1 MSNYPYD
8 INQLWEV
15 TNFGL
20 DFWHSEFPESI
31 GLENKN
37 KHFKTHNENT
47 PSTTLTNKLG
57 KNGVYVIYNHSSK
70 EKHNAIDYVAKER
83 GLEFKDALQFLCE
96 KYGIAKTNVH
106 SFKPTTEFKDC
117 DKEIGTFK
125 LKTLKKYAD
134 YKFFAPFLTDDI
146 CKRYNF
152 KSVEQYSKVVLSSKT
167 EKATEIIVTAT
178 ADYPIFAYD
187 NKDFAKM
194 YEPKANKNDKYSL
207 KHHFLGT
214 KPESFIYGWEWL
226 FEQVDETYIDV
237 LYKQLKEA
245 TSPSE
250 RKSILEQINN
260 EKLKEVFICTGGSDG
275 MNLASL
281 GYYTIWFNS
290 EAEIIT
296 KEQMRRLQK
305 ICKQVYYVPDLDN
318 TGIKQAT
325 ALGLKH
331 LKCKIVFL
339 PKDLIAENKK
349 DVADWVRKLKNLK
362 LEQVKAMFEQIKSL
376 ALEFQF
382 WDKDEKTTKINP
394 KKTLNFLK
402 YNDFRLYKQPYKTND
417 TGKEDDGYFLRV
429 ENNVI
434 QQTYP
439 SDIRKFT
446 TDWLDENYIDIKVY
460 NQVIRSNIFNANTLK
475 ALPYYEFVKNSCGVD
490 FQYYFFKNCICKVTA
505 NGIEKLPYVN
515 NQINVWEENI
525 IDHIFDIKKPC
536 FEIYEDE
543 FKRKRIKIT
552 DNYSNYFK
560 VLINTS
566 RIFWQKD
573 ADLTGK
579 DTNNFNIASNN
590 LSADEN
596 YLQELHL
603 MNKMYCVGY
612 LLHQYKVLSNA
623 KMVLGMDYAGGQS
636 IKTSKGGTGKTFL
649 LTGLSSMLKTRVING
664 ENLNNPKNS
673 FPLNGV
679 TPRTQFVVF
688 DDLSPYQNM
697 RYFYTLITS
706 NFEANQK
713 GGVIYDIP
721 FKDSAKIGATT
732 NFAPND
738 VDESTLRR
746 LLAYYNSDYYHKA
759 SENNNYAFS
768 RAIKDDFG
776 GKDIMTN
783 DYGVV
788 NWNNDYNFQLQ
799 CIQFYLQCS
808 EPVETP
814 IDTMIEKNRWQK
826 IGDDFRK
833 CFDKFFADDDRKDK
847 YFEKSALA
855 KYYLDDFGGTKTK
868 QKLNEAL
875 EEYCKA
881 MNWGLEEKRVKN
893 LANNSVPQ
901 YFVTTDKENEA
912 VAKEESLQAIEAET
926 KDTTDFF
933 DVIDNEKF

>member
-8 INQLWEV
+8 IQKLWEV
-15 TNFGL
+15 TNYGL
-20 DFWHSEFPESI
+20 DFFHEEFPESV
-31 GLENKN
+31 GKENKS
-37 KHFKTHNENT
+37 KHFKSHNENT
-47 PSTTLTNKLG
+47 PSTTLSNKFG

-70 EKHNAIDYVAKER
+70 DKLNAIDYIAKER
-83 GLEFKDALQFLCE
+83 GIEFLEALQFLCE
-96 KYGIAKTNVH
+96 KYGIAKTNAH
-106 SFKPTTEFKDC
+106 SFKPKTEFKDTK
-117 DKEIGTFK
+117 KEVGTYA
-125 LKTLKKYAD
+125 LKTLKKHTD
-134 YKFFAPFLTDDI
+134 YKFFAPFLTDEI
-146 CKRYNF
+146 CTRYSF
-152 KSVEQYSKVVLSSKT
+152 KSVEKYSKVVLSSKT
-167 EKATEIIVTAT
+167 DKPTEIEVTAT

-187 NKDFAKM
+187 NNGFAKM
-194 YEPKANKNDKYSL
+194 YEPKASKTDKYAL
-207 KHHFLGT
+207 KHHFLGK
-214 KPESFIYGWEWL
+214 KPEAFIYGWEWL
-226 FEQVDETYIDV
+226 FEQVNESKIDMLLDDV
-237 LYKQLKEA
+237 KQTSDPKE
-245 TSPSE
+245 
-250 RKSILEQINN
+250 KKYLFEQINE

-305 ICKQVYYVPDLDN
+305 ICKVVYYVPDLDS
-318 TGIKQAT
+318 TGLRQAT
-325 ALGLKH
+325 TLGLKH

-339 PKDLIAENKK
+339 PKELAEKDKK
-349 DVADWVRKLKNLK
+349 DVADWVRLNKSLPLQ
-362 LEQVKAMFEQIKSL
+362 QVKAMFEQIKSL

-382 WDKDEKTTKINP
+382 WDKGDKTTKINP

-402 YNDFRLYKQPYKTND
+402 CNSFRLYKQPYKTND
-417 TGKEDDGYFLRV
+417 TGKEDDGYFLQV

-434 QQTYP
+434 KQTFP

-446 TDWLDENYIDIKVY
+446 TDWLDENYISIDVY

-475 ALPYYEFVKNSCGVD
+475 ALPYYEYKKNSCGID
-490 FQYYFFKNCICKVTA
+490 FQYYFFNNCICKITA
-505 NGIEKLPYVN
+505 NGIEKQPYVN

-525 IDHIFDIKKPC
+525 IDHVFDIKKPC
-536 FEIYEDE
+536 FEITEDN
-543 FKRKRIKIT
+543 FKRKRITIT
-552 DNYSNYFK
+552 ENYSNYFK

-566 RIFWQKD
+566 RVFWEKD

-579 DTNNFNIASNN
+579 DTNAFAIASKN
-590 LSADEN
+590 LTDEEN

-623 KMVLGMDYAGGQS
+623 KMVLGMDYAGGNS

-649 LTGLSSMLKTRVING
+649 LTGLSSLLKTRIING
-664 ENLNNPKNS
+664 ENLNSQKNN

-721 FKDSAKIGATT
+721 FQDSAKIAATT

-759 SENNNYAFS
+759 SENNSYTFS
-768 RAIKDDFG
+768 RGIKDDFG
-776 GKDIMTN
+776 GKDILGN
-783 DYGVV
+783 DYGTQ
-788 NWNNDYNFQLQ
+788 NWNNDYNFMLQ
-799 CIQFYLQCS
+799 CIQFYFQCA
-808 EPVETP
+808 EPIETP
-814 IDTMIEKNRWQK
+814 IDTLIEKNRWQK

-833 CFDKFFADDDRKDK
+833 CFDKFFADENHTNK
-847 YFEKSALA
+847 YFEKSSLA

-893 LANNSVPQ
+893 ASNNSVPQ
-901 YFVTTDKENEA
+901 YFVSTSKENEA
-912 VAKEESLQAIEAET
+912 IAKEESLQAMEKEANEFEEFE
-926 KDTTDFF
+926 KIANDTLF
-933 DVIDNEKF
+933 